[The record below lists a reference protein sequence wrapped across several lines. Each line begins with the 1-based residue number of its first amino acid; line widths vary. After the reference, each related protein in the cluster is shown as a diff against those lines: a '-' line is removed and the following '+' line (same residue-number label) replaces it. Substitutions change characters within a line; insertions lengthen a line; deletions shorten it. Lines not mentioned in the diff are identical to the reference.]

1 MREREPERARER
13 ARERERERERHSD
26 GDAEILLYSM
36 VALQAYLMDK
46 LRHNPVSKFLLHLHV
61 APKLFFG

>member
-36 VALQAYLMDK
+36 VALQAYFMDK